1 MAVSSNKLWTDYRY
15 GDGFES
21 RPWFQTATPKTKPQQ
36 LAEYRLSHSYIYLY
50 AFKDID
56 SI

>member
-50 AFKDID
+50 AVKDID